1 MPGAHMLMKESSLYH
16 GPAVGTKENRFLQF
30 WLRVL
35 VHYDTEVRYYHVLKL
50 GLVVLLFMLDT
61 SCCERGY
68 ALMNRVHSVDRSTLV
83 VETVN
88 DIMACCE
95 LGPEIADF
103 DPKPVLEA
111 WLLGP
116 LGEKSKRGRYLHGK
130 LKAVYDSIV

>member
-1 MPGAHMLMKESSLYH
+1 MPGAHMLKKESSLYH

-116 LGEKSKRGRYLHGK
+116 LGEK
-130 LKAVYDSIV
+130 